1 MLNNSGMKH
10 IDAHRLSLSRS
21 PGRIPISKVSWPTII
36 PAAEVP
42 EISDPFLEDKLCLAP
57 PVFEKVFTF
66 GPVRSGGMKKS
77 SEEERAEARFESGAG
92 GADRRAAASSMK
104 FNV

>member
-1 MLNNSGMKH
+1 MDPRMLNTSGMKH

-42 EISDPFLEDKLCLAP
+42 EISDPFLENKLCLAP

-66 GPVRSGGMKKS
+66 GPVRSGG
-77 SEEERAEARFESGAG
+77 G
-92 GADRRAAASSMK
+92 
-104 FNV
+104 